1 MNKTTKFPQQPKT
14 DIYQVITNQ
23 IIAELEKGKLPWR
36 KRWGVLPNG
45 KAEVA
50 RNYLTKQ
57 PYTGINSVLLGCRS
71 VQRPYF
77 LTFKQA
83 AQLGGSIR
91 KGAKGIPIVYW
102 NVIEKEKETTNR
114 KGETKAKT
122 VGIPLLKPYYV
133 FHVSDVEGIAIE
145 LPTLLPVQEPAK
157 ELVIDQCE
165 AVLASYKNGPVL
177 VHNNPKRAC
186 YSPLH
191 DRVNMPTLPAFDCP
205 EAYYWTL
212 FHELVHSTGHRDRLN
227 RDELVHSDRFGGEKY
242 AKEELTAEM
251 GACFLALSSGIDI
264 TDNRLLTNAVSY
276 LQSWL
281 GALKND
287 KTLIVRAAGQAQ
299 KAVNFITGHSITE
312 TEPLAAYAA

>member
-1 MNKTTKFPQQPKT
+1 MNKTTKFPQQSKT
-14 DIYQVITNQ
+14 DMYQVITNQ
-23 IIAELEKGKLPWR
+23 IIAELEKVKLPWR
-36 KRWGVLPNG
+36 KRWGVLLDG

-50 RNYLTKQ
+50 RNYLTQQ

-71 VQRPYF
+71 VERPYF

-83 AQLGGSIR
+83 GQLGGSIR

-102 NVIEKEKETTNR
+102 NVIEKEKEIMNR
-114 KGETKAKT
+114 KGETKTKT

-133 FHVSDVEGIAIE
+133 FHVSDVEGIDIE
-145 LPTLLPVQEPAK
+145 LPPLLPVQELVKKP
-157 ELVIDQCE
+157 VIDRCE
-165 AVLASYKNGPVL
+165 AVLASYKNGPSL
-177 VHNNPKRAC
+177 VYTNPKRAC
-186 YSPLH
+186 YSRLY

-227 RDELVHSDRFGGEKY
+227 RDEMVNSERVRGEKY

-251 GACFLALSSGIDI
+251 GACFLSLSSGLDI

-299 KAVNFITGHSITE
+299 KAVNYITGQSVVE
-312 TEPLAAYAA
+312 PEPLAVYAD